1 MDKRARAQLFRQR
14 MAAAME
20 RAELTRSGLARATGV
35 DRSTVGQLL
44 AEEETRLPNAQFVA
58 EAAAALRVSAD
69 WLLGLSE
76 RPERPGDLIAAAMT
90 VSEAARSSADATLM
104 EWHREAAGYKI
115 RHVPATLPDIL
126 KTEAVMRWEYADHL
140 GRTPDQAIRD
150 MRDKV
155 EWLLAGDSD
164 YEIAMPLYELDSLAE
179 GSGYY
184 GSLPREVR
192 ADQLDELARFCREAY
207 PSLRLFL
214 FDRKRVYSAPI
225 TVFGPVVAAVYVGRF
240 FLAFRERERVRSL
253 ARHFDWLVRE
263 AAVDAREAADHVAR
277 LRDRV

>member
-14 MAAAME
+14 MAQAME

-44 AEEETRLPNAQFVA
+44 ADEETRLPNAQFVA

-104 EWHREAAGYKI
+104 EWHREAAGRKI

-126 KTEAVMRWEYADHL
+126 KTEAVMRWEYEDHL

-164 YEIAMPLYELDSLAE
+164 YEIAMPLYELDTLAE
-179 GSGYY
+179 GAGYY
-184 GSLPREVR
+184 ASLSREVR
-192 ADQLDELARFCREAY
+192 ADQLDELARFCRDAY

-214 FDRKRVYSAPI
+214 FDQKRVYSAPI

-240 FLAFRERERVRSL
+240 FLAFHERERVRSL